1 MGEAVK
7 SQSLQGV
14 ILCSQAEG
22 YSSRLNIQG
31 SKTQAPGSGTAAA
44 PTAGRSALRSHCCRQ
59 DPYRIMIR
67 ASSCRADSHALAS
80 YSIRKFS
87 CLKLPPCFLFDRSLK
102 GITATLTT
110 SKSINKLNT
119 TILLRSTREQGA
131 NCYTNKVKT
140 SGHRQPWLPRNGNC
154 HWRQKRV
161 GKRTL

>member
-1 MGEAVK
+1 MHPGRG
-7 SQSLQGV
+7 LQLQVEYPGF
-14 ILCSQAEG
+14 QDP
-22 YSSRLNIQG
+22 SSRIRNCCG
-31 SKTQAPGSGTAAA
+31 SHSRTQCSAVSLLSPGPVSHHEVSISAVAAA
-44 PTAGRSALRSHCCRQ
+44 SC
-59 DPYRIMIR
+59 R
-67 ASSCRADSHALAS
+67 ASSCRADSRALAS

-119 TILLRSTREQGA
+119 TTLLRSTREQGA

-140 SGHRQPWLPRNGNC
+140 SGHRQPWPPRNGNC

-161 GKRTL
+161 IDKV